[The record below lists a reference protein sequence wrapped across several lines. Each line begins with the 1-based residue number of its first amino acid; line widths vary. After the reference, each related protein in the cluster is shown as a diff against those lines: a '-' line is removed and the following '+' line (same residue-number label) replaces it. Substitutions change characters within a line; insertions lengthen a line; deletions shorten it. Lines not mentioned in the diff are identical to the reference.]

1 MIARAQS
8 RKRYR
13 SRQWGESSLVV
24 ACVISAGVGFVAS
37 HAVMALWPST
47 PDEVVAARPIQG
59 VSPPQPP
66 ADAPSSGSERTGKPA
81 ASGTVGEQVGPER
94 SADPSG
100 SRLAPTVSSRGPVH
114 VYFAFDDEEL
124 SEVAKETLRPLI
136 RAIER
141 EPALSVQLDGYADPR
156 GDPAYNV
163 ELSERRV
170 AAVQRHL
177 VENRIPATRIESIGH
192 GALADRTLTDSDK
205 RRVTATLVK
214 RGR

>member
-1 MIARAQS
+1 MIARPLS

-13 SRQWGESSLVV
+13 RHRRGQEGLVL
-24 ACVISAGVGFVAS
+24 ACVISAAVGFVAS
-37 HAVMALWPST
+37 HAVLALWPSA
-47 PDEVVAARPIQG
+47 PDTVGAARPILG
-59 VSPPQPP
+59 TSPPHPLNSTP
-66 ADAPSSGSERTGKPA
+66 TSGSERTGKPT
-81 ASGTVGEQVGPER
+81 ASGTVGEQVGQVAP
-94 SADPSG
+94 ADPPG
-100 SRLAPTVSSRGPVH
+100 NRATPTVFSRGPVH

-141 EPALSVQLDGYADPR
+141 EPALSVQLDGYADPS

-170 AAVQRHL
+170 AAVERHL
-177 VENRIPATRIESIGH
+177 VENRVPTARIESMGH
-192 GALADRTLTDSDK
+192 GVLADRTLTDSDK